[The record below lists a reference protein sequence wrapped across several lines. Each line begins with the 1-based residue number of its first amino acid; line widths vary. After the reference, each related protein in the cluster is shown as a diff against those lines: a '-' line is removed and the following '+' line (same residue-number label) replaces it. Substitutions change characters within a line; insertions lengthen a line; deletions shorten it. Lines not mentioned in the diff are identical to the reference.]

1 MGGAVQIRHRFVELF
16 LIEAK
21 DLLVVIRGF
30 RIATRHGRE
39 RCQIEHCT
47 GVLGVFVERL
57 AVELGGLCMGSDAMA
72 CDSGCERLFSA
83 LHD

>member
-1 MGGAVQIRHRFVELF
+1 M
-16 LIEAK
+16 
-21 DLLVVIRGF
+21 
-30 RIATRHGRE
+30 
-39 RCQIEHCT
+39 QIEHCT